1 MRLEE
6 VTLKAHEKA
15 IPAGLAFD
23 ELKARISRREAT
35 VAVIGLGYVG
45 LPLATAFSKVGFQ
58 VIGVDSDAERVG
70 MLNSGRSY
78 IPDVDASLVQELRS
92 ASRFRAADDYDC
104 IREADVVFIC
114 VPTPMTASKAAD
126 ISFIVAAANGIA
138 QRLRRGQLVILQSTT
153 HPGTTQEEVQPILER
168 SGLRA
173 GLDFHLA
180 FCPERINPGDR
191 RYTVFNTPR
200 VVGGLTDRCA
210 QLAVTLFQQLTPEVF
225 VVSSPR
231 AAEMSKLLENT
242 FRAVNIALVNELA
255 KLCERMGI
263 DIWEVIAAAST
274 KPFGYIPFYPG
285 AGVGGH
291 CIAVDPYF
299 LSWKAREY
307 DFYTRFIELAAD
319 VNQSMPYHVVERI
332 IDALNWRSTP
342 ARGAK
347 VLVLGVAFK
356 RDIDDAR
363 NSPAARV
370 IELLLERGAEVSYHD
385 PYVPAFTIGKD
396 AIYQAEMTLKSVPLT
411 EEVLA
416 SADCVVI
423 ITGHTTIPYDLVV
436 EHASIVVDC
445 CNAMAL
451 VAPNDHHKIVRLGAP
466 APWPTSSW

>member
-1 MRLEE
+1 MTLRAEE
-6 VTLKAHEKA
+6 ETR
-15 IPAGLAFD
+15 PAGLAFD
-23 ELKARISRREAT
+23 ELKARIGRREAT

-58 VIGVDSDAERVG
+58 VIGVDLDVERVA
-70 MLNSGRSY
+70 MLNSGQSY
-78 IPDVDASLVQELRS
+78 IPDVNASLIQELRS
-92 ASRFRAADDYDC
+92 ADRFQATDDYDR
-104 IREADVVFIC
+104 IRQADVIFIC
-114 VPTPMTASKAAD
+114 VPTPMTPSKAAD
-126 ISFIVAAANGIA
+126 ISFIVAAASGIT

-153 HPGTTQEEVQPILER
+153 HPGTTEEEVLPILER

-191 RYTVFNTPR
+191 TYTVFNTPK
-200 VVGGLTDRCA
+200 VVGGLTERCA
-210 QLAVTLFQQLTPEVF
+210 QLAATVFQQLTPEVF

-242 FRAVNIALVNELA
+242 FRSVNIALVNELA

-274 KPFGYIPFYPG
+274 KPFGYLPFYPG

-307 DFYTRFIELAAD
+307 DFYTKFIELAAD
-319 VNQSMPYHVVERI
+319 VNHSMPYHVVEKV
-332 IDALNWRSTP
+332 IDALNWRSAP
-342 ARGAK
+342 VRGAK

-370 IELLLERGAEVSYHD
+370 VELLLERGAEVSYHD
-385 PYVPAFTIGKD
+385 PYVPAFTVGKD
-396 AIYQAEMTLKSVPLT
+396 ALYQAEITLKSTPLT
-411 EEVLA
+411 KETLA
-416 SADCVVI
+416 SVDCVVI
-423 ITGHTTIPYDLVV
+423 VTGHTTIPYDLVV
-436 EHASIVVDC
+436 KHASVVVDC
-445 CNAMAL
+445 CNATARL
-451 VAPNDHHKIVRLGAP
+451 APGDRQKIVRLGAP
-466 APWPTSSW
+466 APQPTS